1 MSELFGQKEIKKE
14 VLKRLIR
21 KLHEGANPE
30 EIKEKFKDVIKGITP
45 TEVAQIEEELI
56 KEGMSREEIQR
67 LCDIHLA
74 IFRESLEKEK
84 TSVATGHPIHIL
96 MEEHKILL
104 EFVDN
109 LKEVAQEIKGGK
121 DLNAVKEKMES
132 LSHLVEHFKDS
143 ESHYLREENV
153 LFPYLEKHGI
163 TQPPAIMWME
173 HDKIRGI
180 KKNLYQLIDNH
191 ENIGFRDFA
200 HQLEEVALSL
210 ADILSGHFY
219 KENNILFPTAL
230 RVISE
235 EEWKDI
241 RQQFDELGYCC
252 FTPQPTRIAMKE
264 IAAEEVKIPIR
275 ETAVTGVIPFETGNL
290 SNEEV
295 EAIFNILPVDITFV
309 GKEDTVRYFSQTKE
323 RIFPRTKAVI
333 GRKVQQCHPQKSLH
347 VVNKILEDF
356 RNGHRE
362 VAEFWINMKGKLIY
376 IQYFAVR
383 NKKGDYLGCLEVTQ
397 DITDIKKIEGEKRLL
412 D

>member
-1 MSELFGQKEIKKE
+1 
-14 VLKRLIR
+14 
-21 KLHEGANPE
+21 
-30 EIKEKFKDVIKGITP
+30 
-45 TEVAQIEEELI
+45 
-56 KEGMSREEIQR
+56 
-67 LCDIHLA
+67 
-74 IFRESLEKEK
+74 
-84 TSVATGHPIHIL
+84 
-96 MEEHKILL
+96 
-104 EFVDN
+104 
-109 LKEVAQEIKGGK
+109 
-121 DLNAVKEKMES
+121 
-132 LSHLVEHFKDS
+132 
-143 ESHYLREENV
+143 
-153 LFPYLEKHGI
+153 
-163 TQPPAIMWME
+163 
-173 HDKIRGI
+173 
-180 KKNLYQLIDNH
+180 
-191 ENIGFRDFA
+191 
-200 HQLEEVALSL
+200 LEEVALSL
-210 ADILSGHFY
+210 VDILSGHFY
-219 KENNILFPTAL
+219 KENNILFLTAL

-252 FTPQPTRIAMKE
+252 FTPQPTRIATEE

-275 ETAVTGVIPFETGNL
+275 EIAVTGVIPFETGNL

-309 GKEDTVRYFSQTKE
+309 DKEDTVRYFSQTKE

-362 VAEFWINMKGKLIY
+362 VAEFWINLKGKLIY
-376 IQYFAVR
+376 IQYLAVR